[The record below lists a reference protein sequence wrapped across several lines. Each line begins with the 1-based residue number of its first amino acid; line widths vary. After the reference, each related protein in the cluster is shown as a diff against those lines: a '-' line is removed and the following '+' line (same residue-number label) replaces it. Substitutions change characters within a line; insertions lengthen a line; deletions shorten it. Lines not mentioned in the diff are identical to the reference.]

1 MTDPN
6 TIVKQWAAAWSTGDI
21 KKVVDLFVD
30 DCIYEDVTLGVVN
43 HGKKELATFGEGFF
57 AAAPDLQIEVVS
69 EACSEARAAAEWWF
83 RGTQSG
89 EVLVMPATGK
99 QFAFRG
105 MSAFELKGDKISRC
119 SDYWDLETFKRQLGF
134 LP

>member
-89 EVLVMPATGK
+89 EVLGMPATGK